1 MTEATFFVD
10 LQTGEIRSKIVRS
23 VAPSIRVRF
32 NTFLK
37 CVIGFVRDE
46 VAEALADGTGVTL
59 VVKPMLGHTAAA
71 VALDVTATVTGT
83 GAARRYEMQALVTGD
98 VLSGLLNGLDEA
110 VFSLQVAWGTEGAA
124 GYGMSEPLEIV
135 IVNAYVRPGDELP
148 DPTGDA
154 AWELLKD
161 TFPQGTPD
169 EVERTLE
176 FDVGGVTD
184 HGALT
189 GLGDD
194 DHPQYLNEDR
204 GDARYAALGHEHS
217 IAQVTGLEGE
227 LDGKVADGTNLA
239 AGFSFPGVGGLRV
252 RDSAGNHAMIIQTGE
267 DLSQDRGLNF
277 LLNDGTRNV
286 SLSGNLTVPAAAA
299 VSGTNTGDVTLAGA
313 PGYLTIVGQV
323 ITRALI
329 NLASHVTG
337 ILPRANGGTGLS
349 AAGAVGNVLTSD
361 GTDWTSA
368 APAAASYASQLQ
380 ARQGLSSTVAIS
392 PATMWGAM
400 QEALFIA
407 DFSRFIS
414 TTNTGSGSML
424 TTGSTPTPQTGATAN
439 SSSRG
444 QWITQAKSGASSWTT
459 ADFSRPSAFGL
470 TLTVGSSGTVST
482 GLFRVW
488 FGTDTNAASIAA
500 RGYGFEI
507 RQHRVWIIAHNGTTL
522 VTQDTGVD
530 ISSTAF
536 VLNVMRCVNNG
547 VGSISVFMNNAQIGS
562 ALSGGPTTAGIGTL
576 NILNL
581 NGATAAA
588 NDIRTLAGTFT
599 ANFF

>member
-1 MTEATFFVD
+1 V
-10 LQTGEIRSKIVRS
+10 
-23 VAPSIRVRF
+23 
-32 NTFLK
+32 
-37 CVIGFVRDE
+37 
-46 VAEALADGTGVTL
+46 
-59 VVKPMLGHTAAA
+59 
-71 VALDVTATVTGT
+71 
-83 GAARRYEMQALVTGD
+83 
-98 VLSGLLNGLDEA
+98 
-110 VFSLQVAWGTEGAA
+110 
-124 GYGMSEPLEIV
+124 
-135 IVNAYVRPGDELP
+135 
-148 DPTGDA
+148 
-154 AWELLKD
+154 LLKD

-194 DHPQYLNEDR
+194 DHPQYLNNAR
-204 GDARYAALGHEHS
+204 GDARYAPVG
-217 IAQVTGLEGE
+217 
-227 LDGKVADGTNLA
+227 A
-239 AGFSFPGVGGLRV
+239 A
-252 RDSAGNHAMIIQTGE
+252 T
-267 DLSQDRGLNF
+267 
-277 LLNDGTRNV
+277 
-286 SLSGNLTVPAAAA
+286 
-299 VSGTNTGDVTLAGA
+299 GTNTGDVTLAGA
-313 PGYLTIVGQV
+313 PNYLTIVGQV

-407 DFSRFIS
+407 DFSRFLS
-414 TTNTGSGSML
+414 TTNTGSGSVL
-424 TTGSTPTPQTGATAN
+424 TTGAQPYPQTGATAN

-444 QWITQAKSGASSWTT
+444 QWVVQTKSGASSWTT
-459 ADFSRPSAFGL
+459 ADFSRPSGFGL
-470 TLTVGSSGTVST
+470 TLMVGSSGTVST

-488 FGTDTNAASIAA
+488 FGTDTNTASIAA
-500 RGYGFEI
+500 RGYGFEV

-547 VGSISVFMNNAQIGS
+547 AGSISVFMNNAQIGS
-562 ALSGGPTTAGIGTL
+562 ALSGGPTTAGTGTL

>member
-1 MTEATFFVD
+1 MTEVAFFVD
-10 LQTGEIRSKIVRS
+10 LETGEIRSKVLRS

-46 VAEALADGTGVTL
+46 VAEALADGMGVTL
-59 VVKPMLGHTAAA
+59 VVKPMLGHTEAA

-83 GAARRYEMQALVTGD
+83 GTARRYEMQALVTGD

-124 GYGMSEPLEIV
+124 GYGISEPLEVV

-154 AWELLKD
+154 AWVLLKE

-184 HGALT
+184 HGELT
-189 GLGDD
+189 GLEDD

-204 GDARYAALGHEHS
+204 GDARYAPVGAFVDGDTVAFLKFQDLG
-217 IAQVTGLEGE
+217 
-227 LDGKVADGTNLA
+227 
-239 AGFSFPGVGGLRV
+239 V
-252 RDSAGNHAMIIQTGE
+252 R
-267 DLSQDRGLNF
+267 
-277 LLNDGTRNV
+277 LLNEGQVHSVQLGGDPFLTSDYRLSLLVNNANRAV
-286 SLSGNLTVPAAAA
+286 NLSGDLTVPGAAT
-299 VSGTNTGDVTLAGA
+299 VSGTNTGDVTLAGV
-313 PGYLTIVGQV
+313 PDYLTRVGQV

-337 ILPRANGGTGLS
+337 ILGRANGGTGLS

-407 DFSRFIS
+407 DFSRFLS

-424 TTGSTPTPQTGATAN
+424 TTGSTPIPQTGTTAN

-444 QWITQAKSGASSWTT
+444 QWVTQAKSGASAWTT

-470 TLTVGSSGTVST
+470 TLTVGSSGAVST
-482 GLFRVW
+482 GIFRVW

-530 ISSTAF
+530 ISSTSF

-547 VGSISVFMNNAQIGS
+547 AGSISVFMNNAQIGS
-562 ALSGGPTTAGIGTL
+562 ALAGGPTTAGTGTL

>member
-10 LQTGEIRSKIVRS
+10 LETGEIRSKVVRS
-23 VAPSIRVRF
+23 VAPQIRVRF

-37 CVIGFVRDE
+37 CTIGFVRDE
-46 VAEALADGTGVTL
+46 VAEALADGTGVTM
-59 VVKPMLGHTAAA
+59 VVKPELGHTAAA

-83 GAARRYEMQALVTGD
+83 GTGRRYEMQALVTGD
-98 VLSGLLNGLDEA
+98 ALSGLLNGLDEA
-110 VFSLQVAWGTEGAA
+110 EFSLQVAWGTEGAA
-124 GYGMSEPLEIV
+124 GYGISEPLEIV
-135 IVNAYVRPGDELP
+135 VVNAYVRPGDELP

-189 GLGDD
+189 GLADD
-194 DHPQYLNEDR
+194 DHPQYLNNAR
-204 GDARYAALGHEHS
+204 GDARYAPVG
-217 IAQVTGLEGE
+217 
-227 LDGKVADGTNLA
+227 A
-239 AGFSFPGVGGLRV
+239 A
-252 RDSAGNHAMIIQTGE
+252 T
-267 DLSQDRGLNF
+267 
-277 LLNDGTRNV
+277 
-286 SLSGNLTVPAAAA
+286 
-299 VSGTNTGDVTLAGA
+299 GTNTGDVTLAGA
-313 PGYLTIVGQV
+313 PSYLTIVGQV
-323 ITRALI
+323 ITRGLI

-368 APAAASYASQLQ
+368 APAAASYASQLE

-407 DFSRFIS
+407 DFSRFVS

-424 TTGSTPTPQTGATAN
+424 TTGSSPYPQTGATAN

-444 QWITQAKSGASSWTT
+444 QWITQAKSGASSWGT

-470 TLTVGSSGTVST
+470 TLLVGNSGTVST

-547 VGSISVFMNNAQIGS
+547 AGSISVFMNNAQIGS
-562 ALSGGPTTAGIGTL
+562 ALSGGPTTAGTGTL

-581 NGATAAA
+581 NGATAAT